1 MLLVTCQYVFALE
14 PLPSESC
21 ALTFNNGA
29 SLTVPVARTSEQMRH
44 GLMGRTDPSPGIL
57 FVWSKP
63 AIRGVWMKNTEA
75 PLSAAWID
83 NRGQIQAVLDLNPLS
98 TEKRSSFLPAIAI
111 LELPRGTFESIG
123 VRAGSLVQG
132 ACLPR
137 R

>member
-1 MLLVTCQYVFALE
+1 MTCQYVFALE
-14 PLPSESC
+14 PPPSERC
-21 ALTFNNGA
+21 ALKFNNGA
-29 SLTVPVARTSEQMRH
+29 SLTVPVARTSKEMRQ
-44 GLMGRTDPSPGIL
+44 GLMGRTDPTPGML

-63 AIRGVWMKNTEA
+63 GIRGVWMKNTKA

-83 NRGQIQAVLDLNPLS
+83 GRGEIQAVLDLNPLS

-123 VRAGSLVQG
+123 VGTGSRVQG